1 MKQEYCLQDP
11 KEEKYRKIK
20 LSNAAFQG
28 RVSSLYGALK
38 FLEVVGFQQEG
49 DFLVMPA
56 EKATADTLNAAGGEL
71 NNACTNPFFG
81 VL

>member
-1 MKQEYCLQDP
+1 MLQHCVQDP

-20 LSNAAFQG
+20 LSNAAFKT
-28 RVSSLYGALK
+28 RVGSLNGALK

-56 EKATADTLNAAGGEL
+56 DKASADTLNAAGTEL